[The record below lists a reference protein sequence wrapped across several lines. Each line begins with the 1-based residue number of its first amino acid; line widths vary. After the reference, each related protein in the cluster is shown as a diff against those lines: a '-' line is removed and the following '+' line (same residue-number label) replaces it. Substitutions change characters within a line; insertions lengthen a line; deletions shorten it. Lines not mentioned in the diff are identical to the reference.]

1 MNPNDYNAPEA
12 GTVVLAAQGYHA
24 FVPAPLPPTITYT
37 NELVLALS
45 RADAAL
51 SELAGLGRMLP
62 NPHLLIAPYVRR
74 EAVLSSRIEGT
85 RTGMGELLLDEFA
98 QDAKPMVVQRR
109 QEDED
114 MREVRNYVR
123 ALEHGISRLAELP
136 LSLRLVRELHGELM
150 EGVRGGHATPGE
162 FRRSQNWIGAPGSTL
177 ATAAYVPPPPDQLM
191 DCLSDWERFA
201 HERDTLPEL
210 IQCALLHEQFE
221 AIHPFLD
228 GNGRV
233 GRLLITLFLIERGR
247 LDQPL
252 LYLSDYIERNR
263 KGYYSALQRVRTEG
277 DWTGWLHYFLEGVTL
292 TSRQGVQQAKGL
304 MELREEYRRRLA
316 ERPKPLALIDPL
328 FANPYLTA
336 SKVEELLGVTAPTAR
351 QAIGHLVAEGILVE
365 TTGRAWGKLYVAQ
378 PILQALEA
386 RDTAYEAR
394 TTT

>member
-1 MNPNDYNAPEA
+1 MNPEDYQASHA
-12 GTVVLAAQGYHA
+12 GKVVLAAQGYHA
-24 FVPAPLPPTITYT
+24 FVPAPLPPKITYT
-37 NELVLALS
+37 DALVLALS
-45 RADAAL
+45 KADAAL

-85 RTGMGELLLDEFA
+85 RTEIGELLLDEFA
-98 QDAKPMVVQRR
+98 QDAEPMVVRR
-109 QEDED
+109 REEDED

-123 ALEHGISRLAELP
+123 ALEHGITRLADLP
-136 LSLRLVRELHGELM
+136 FSLRLVRELHGELL

-177 ATAAYVPPPPDQLM
+177 MTAAYVPPTPDVLM

-201 HERDTLPEL
+201 HERETMPEL

-252 LYLSDYIERNR
+252 LYLSDYIEKNR
-263 KGYYSALQRVRTEG
+263 QGYYSALQQVRTQG
-277 DWTGWLHYFLEGVTL
+277 DWNGWLHYFLEGVTI
-292 TSRQGVQQAKGL
+292 TSRQGVQQARVL
-304 MELREEYRRRLA
+304 MELREEYRRLLA
-316 ERPKPLALIDPL
+316 ERPKALALIDPL

-336 SKVEELLGVTAPTAR
+336 SRVEELLGVTAPTAR
-351 QAIGHLVAEGILVE
+351 QAIGHLVAQGILVE
-365 TTGRAWGKLYVAQ
+365 TTGRSWGKLYVAQ
-378 PILQALEA
+378 PILQALES
-386 RDTAYEAR
+386 R
-394 TTT
+394 TSV